1 MRWLAVILFAWL
13 IPAAYFS
20 PARASTLHIL
30 SYHDVRIK
38 QSDLTDDLGVTVS
51 QLAGHFAWFKAQGF
65 KVVSLEDVLAAQR
78 RERSLPEKALLL
90 TFDDGLASVYDSVLP
105 LLQVFNYPAVVAVV
119 GSWLTDTSKFPL
131 RYGREEVGRSFFLS
145 ADQMQ
150 ALAKS
155 PLIEFASHS
164 YDLHR
169 GIAANEVGQ
178 TQPAAVVRVWDSRLR
193 TRESGPEYE
202 RRIRDDLQKSI
213 DAITQLTGKKP
224 RVMVW
229 PFGEFTGTSAAIAR
243 ELGMPIGMTLTVG
256 RNTIPGGLT
265 SLKRYLVSGR
275 TDISRLAVMLSEREH
290 SPVRFVEI
298 ALDPLAQLSAAER
311 EPLLDRLLER
321 VLALGATHV
330 VIPAWTRQ
338 STPRALFESK
348 SYAYVDLMNRIAW
361 QFRVRLGVKV
371 FARWFASQSDPNTA
385 AGLQHL
391 AAFAELVDTVSLT
404 GVILDFETTDITT
417 ARVSSLAKVVRNSH
431 PDDEIV
437 IAGQGV
443 HARTHDELNL
453 TLAPDFYANASLLSL
468 KNDHIAPQ
476 VLGEIA
482 VRNKHAV
489 WFEFNAARASEALPQ
504 SMRALQREGWL
515 NFGWVNDDV
524 KNNVPAVQIVAT
536 AFSRRAE
543 LR

>member
-1 MRWLAVILFAWL
+1 MRWLAAILFAWL
-13 IPAAYFS
+13 LPTAHFS
-20 PARASTLHIL
+20 AARASTLHIL
-30 SYHDVRIK
+30 SYHDVQIK

-51 QLAGHFAWFKAQGF
+51 QLAGHFAWMKAQGF
-65 KVVSLEDVLAAQR
+65 KVVSLDDVLAAQR
-78 RERSLPEKALLL
+78 KERALPEKAVLL
-90 TFDDGLASVYDSVLP
+90 TFDDGLASAYDSVLP

-119 GSWLTDTSKFPL
+119 GSWLTDPGKFPL
-131 RYGREEVGRSFFLS
+131 RYGRVDVGRRFFLS

-178 TQPAAVVRVWDSRLR
+178 TKPAAVVRVWDSRLR

-202 RRIRDDLQKSI
+202 RRIREDLQKSLDSI
-213 DAITQLTGKKP
+213 SQITGKKP
-224 RVMVW
+224 RAMVW

-275 TDISRLAVMLSEREH
+275 TDLTGLAVMLSEPEYA
-290 SPVRFVEI
+290 PVRFIEI
-298 ALDPLAQLSAAER
+298 ALDPLAKLPAAER
-311 EPLLDRLLER
+311 EPLLDLLLER

-330 VIPAWTRQ
+330 VIPAWTRE
-338 STPRALFESK
+338 STPRALFENK

-371 FARWFASQSDPNTA
+371 FARWFAGQSDPNTA
-385 AGLQHL
+385 AGLQHI

-404 GVILDFETTDITT
+404 GVILDFETTEIS
-417 ARVSSLAKVVRNSH
+417 AAQVSSLAKVVRNSH

-437 IAGQGV
+437 IAGQSV
-443 HARTHDELNL
+443 HARTHDDLNL
-453 TLAPDFYANASLLSL
+453 TLAPDFYANSSLITL
-468 KNDHIAPQ
+468 KNGQIAPQ
-476 VLGEIA
+476 VLREIA
-482 VRNKHAV
+482 VKSKNSV
-489 WFEFNAARASEALPQ
+489 WFEFNAARDFEALPQ

-515 NFGWVNDDV
+515 NFGWANDDA
-524 KNNVPAVQIVAT
+524 KNNVPAVQVVAA